1 MDFVIDNILII
12 YILPFVFAAFC
23 FALHFIKIDA
33 PKKLLAVISMAISAI
48 QAVFAGILFY
58 LCNFTA
64 FETPDISAE
73 WFRFADSAVFFGVFI
88 DNISVLFL
96 LIFSLVILA
105 VHWYSASYEKI
116 DKDIPLFFGCTNF
129 INFALIVL
137 VLSSNALQSLIFIS
151 LVSAFSYLLLNMNF
165 AKLNVSSAAEKYIFV
180 NRIADAFLAL
190 GFVILI
196 YFVLN
201 YPISEGRELLA
212 YSSLHEIVADFYIY
226 LSDEG
231 FLLTCVLFFIGIL
244 FKSALF
250 PVHFVFEKISK
261 SVSNLAA
268 IVVFSV
274 SSICGIYLT
283 VRLLPLFSLSA
294 TGMNCLICV
303 GAVSAFVCAV
313 FAAANNKP
321 DKIIAYAFA
330 SQTATVLALLGFSAL
345 SQGILYFC
353 NSLISLA
360 VLLLVSGLYTN
371 KAKNSESLGIPVK
384 EHPLVFLSALVAV
397 LAQVGLFF
405 GGFFAD
411 NSIFQVVLDGQN
423 VIFILLF
430 VLTALL
436 TSFYLFKVLFT
447 LFTENPKDNENAVCP
462 NAAQILSIMFLSFGF
477 ICVSCG
483 LLFGNYYSSM
493 FNFKSLITT
502 IYFVLLLIFGVAFA
516 FLAVFKFGNSKKTVL
531 GNFLRKGFYFDKLF
545 EILSDN
551 VFDVVTNI
559 AKNFDKYV
567 INSIVNSFGYVK
579 KFCSYCVSVSQ
590 NGNIQSYI
598 AYSLFAIGILLIFY
612 VAVAIGIGGS
622 F

>member
-1 MDFVIDNILII
+1 MDFVINNILII
-12 YILPFVFAAFC
+12 YILPFIFAAFC

-33 PKKLLAVISMAISAI
+33 SRMLLASISTAISAI
-48 QAVFAGILFY
+48 QVVFAGILFY
-58 LCNFTA
+58 FCNFTS
-64 FETPDISAE
+64 FETPDISLE

-96 LIFSLVILA
+96 LIFSIVILS

-116 DKDIPLFFGCTNF
+116 DKNIPLFFACTNF
-129 INFALIVL
+129 INFVSIVL
-137 VLSSNALQSLIFIS
+137 LLSSNALQSMIFVS
-151 LVSAFSYLLLNMNF
+151 LVSAFLYLLLNMNF
-165 AKLNVSSAAEKYIFV
+165 AKFNVSSVAEEYIFI
-180 NRIADAFLAL
+180 NRIADAFLVL
-190 GFVILI
+190 GFVILV

-231 FLLTCVLFFIGIL
+231 FLLTCILFFIGIL

-261 SVSNLAA
+261 SVLNLSS
-268 IVVFSV
+268 IVIFSV
-274 SSICGIYLT
+274 ASICGIYLT

-294 TGMNCLICV
+294 TGMNCLIYA
-303 GAVSAFVCAV
+303 GAISAAFCAI

-321 DKIIAYAFA
+321 NRILAYAFV
-330 SQTATVLALLGFSAL
+330 SQTSTVLALFGFSAL

-353 NSLISLA
+353 NSLISLV
-360 VLLLVSGLYTN
+360 VLLLISGLYVD
-371 KAKNSESLGIPVK
+371 KDKNSESIGIPIK

-397 LAQVGLFF
+397 LAQIGLFF

-411 NSIFQVVLDGQN
+411 NSIFQVVLDAQN
-423 VIFILLF
+423 VIFVLLF

-447 LFTENPKDNENAVCP
+447 LFTENSQVADNALRP
-462 NAAQILSIMFLSFGF
+462 NSAQILSIIFLSFGF
-477 ICVSCG
+477 VCVSCA

-493 FNFKSLITT
+493 FNFKSLVTT
-502 IYFVLLLIFGVAFA
+502 IYFVLLLIFGISFA
-516 FLAVFKFGNSKKTVL
+516 FLSVFKFGNSKKTPL

-545 EILSDN
+545 EMLSDN
-551 VFDVVTNI
+551 VFDLVANV
-559 AKNFDKYV
+559 AKNIDKFV
-567 INSIVNSFGYVK
+567 INSIMNFFGYVE
-579 KFCSYCVSVSQ
+579 KFFSYCVSVSQ
-590 NGNIQSYI
+590 NGNVQSYI
-598 AYSLFAIGILLIFY
+598 AYSLFAIGVLLIFY
-612 VAVAIGIGGS
+612 IAVAIGIGGT